1 MVLSGES
8 DSRMGNTSM
17 STEQDGGVLL
27 LHQSTTVSS
36 ADSSNNTGSL
46 YPSVQDMD
54 CVGDQVDEENKED
67 PPALSGP
74 ITASVVPVAA
84 ENTRRRYGSG
94 L

>member
-1 MVLSGES
+1 MHEIDRNQKLIES
-8 DSRMGNTSM
+8 LTDSTHELPR
-17 STEQDGGVLL
+17 
-27 LHQSTTVSS
+27 
-36 ADSSNNTGSL
+36 L